1 MFVVPSP
8 SFAPAWTHV
17 RARRRPLT
25 RPTRVYTPG
34 VPDWKPPQEDPLTPT
49 PSPLEHPPSSPPRE
63 FVVPREPG
71 ISEPP
76 PEVPAPPQIEGDP
89 LRPYEPRPTRD
100 PPPSVSDPET
110 TEALP
115 EALPEAPPSSPGRKP
130 KEGDRASVSART
142 GGAGRPR
149 SEAGPVPPVAVRR
162 SPARAARRTRAV
174 ATRAGVPVETASA
187 SRGPLGAVS
196 SQERRGCTR
205 ASAVSKVVFARGRA
219 STPGRTTEMALRTCR
234 AGLEG
239 RGAEARSPTGV
250 CRRHREQNKDER

>member
-1 MFVVPSP
+1 MDATP
-8 SFAPAWTHV
+8 
-17 RARRRPLT
+17 RRRHPLAF
-25 RPTRVYTPG
+25 
-34 VPDWKPPQEDPLTPT
+34 PPLPRYHLA
-49 PSPLEHPPSSPPRE
+49 LAGPSSPPAGATRAGQGARGSAPASRAE
-63 FVVPREPG
+63 APPRETK
-71 ISEPP
+71 SPP
-76 PEVPAPPQIEGDP
+76 
-89 LRPYEPRPTRD
+89 
-100 PPPSVSDPET
+100 
-110 TEALP
+110 
-115 EALPEAPPSSPGRKP
+115 ALPEAPPSSPGRKP

-162 SPARAARRTRAV
+162 SPARAARRTLAV

>member
-89 LRPYEPRPTRD
+89 LRPYEPIPTRD
-100 PPPSVSDPET
+100 PPPSVSDPEK

-115 EALPEAPPSSPGRKP
+115 EALPEEPEETSFPAVAPPPEKPEPNLAPPDPPGWLPPEETTDPR
-130 KEGDRASVSART
+130 ERDGIWEEAETRED
-142 GGAGRPR
+142 GGGGEWRPR
-149 SEAGPVPPVAVRR
+149 GFP
-162 SPARAARRTRAV
+162 
-174 ATRAGVPVETASA
+174 GVGDAS
-187 SRGPLGAVS
+187 
-196 SQERRGCTR
+196 
-205 ASAVSKVVFARGRA
+205 
-219 STPGRTTEMALRTCR
+219 
-234 AGLEG
+234 
-239 RGAEARSPTGV
+239 
-250 CRRHREQNKDER
+250 